1 MGENGSNTNVISLL
15 STIPSLYYKVSNR
28 FIKLIKSINGHSTN
42 NTPPKLDVY
51 NWEGVSVSQHP
62 ILMYLPYVEYNINIV
77 TSTIDKISYSYK
89 NQVVLLSL
97 FVVIATTYTR
107 SFYY

>member
-62 ILMYLPYVEYNINIV
+62 ILKYLPYVEYNINIV
-77 TSTIDKISYSYK
+77 TSTIDKISYRYK

-97 FVVIATTYTR
+97 IVVIAITYTR
-107 SFYY
+107 SFYN